1 MREFTIEHSVLI
13 NGICPV
19 CLGLR
24 VFPRHDPK
32 LPCPVC
38 LGSGKM
44 NFTEEILK
52 KIREE
57 ILESFQDSSCFPEV
71 SSHGR

>member
-13 NGICPV
+13 NGICPI
-19 CLGLR
+19 CLGLGI
-24 VFPRHDPK
+24 FPRHDPK
-32 LPCPVC
+32 FPCPVC

-44 NFTEEILK
+44 NFTEDILK

-71 SSHGR
+71 SFHGR